1 MLPEPVKVVFF
12 QYAIQGL
19 LALVI
24 MLILRKFF
32 RQYRNDFF
40 DYWSWSWLA
49 LFVNMIGSCVALANA
64 FLLPLDHPFRL
75 FVSTVTVVASF
86 LQILWL
92 YAGTR
97 EISRTKKINRKY
109 LSIITILIVPVS
121 IVLVGINFDTPDA
134 GDYRIFY
141 RIGVRSMVAGILFII
156 CSRMLWNIAKTGI
169 GIRFILFSF
178 IAYGLLQ
185 LNYFFVVLSDITN
198 FSYSLEVPYYLGA
211 IDIFLQALMGLGMI
225 ISVLEIEQH
234 NLKKANTELDTF
246 LYRSSHDLRSP
257 LTTISGIVSAI
268 RNTDDD
274 GKVKEFLAAID
285 ERVLQADNV
294 IRDIITL
301 RKGQKADLAITEI
314 DLEKEIKA
322 EFSTLL
328 DPNIIQ
334 PALTIDTSGSTT
346 LHSDQA
352 RLHTVLTN
360 ILGNAIRY
368 HDGKPNAEIA
378 VKIETAESGIN
389 LQISDNGS
397 GIDKKHLP
405 KIFDMF
411 YRANKS
417 SNGTGL
423 GLYLVKDALE
433 HMEGTIDVFSQKGK
447 GTTFYIYLPD
457 LKRNN

>member
-1 MLPEPVKVVFF
+1 MLPEPVKVVFV

-32 RQYRNDFF
+32 RQYRNNFF

-64 FLLPLDHPFRL
+64 FLLPLDHPVRL
-75 FVSTVTVVASF
+75 LVSFVTVIASF

-97 EISRTKKINRKY
+97 EISRTKKINRNH
-109 LSIITILIVPVS
+109 LRIITILIIPISVF
-121 IVLVGINFDTPDA
+121 LVAMNFDDPVA
-134 GDYRIFY
+134 GEYRIFY
-141 RIGVRSMVAGILFII
+141 RVGIRSMVAGVLFII
-156 CSRMLWNIAKTGI
+156 CSKMLWAIAKTGI
-169 GIRFILFSF
+169 GIRFILLSF

-185 LNYFFVVLSDITN
+185 LNYFFVVLSPITPVN
-198 FSYSLEVPYYLGA
+198 YFGEVPYYMGA

-268 RNTDDD
+268 RVSDDE
-274 GKVKEFLAAID
+274 KKINEFLTAID
-285 ERVLQADNV
+285 ARVLQADNV

-314 DLEKEIKA
+314 DLENEIKA
-322 EFSTLL
+322 EFSTLI

-334 PALTIDTSGSTT
+334 PKLTVEVNGEKVLNT
-346 LHSDQA
+346 DQA

-368 HDGKPNAEIA
+368 HDGKPNAEII
-378 VKIETAESGIN
+378 VKISQEENGLN
-389 LQISDNGS
+389 LQISDNGA
-397 GIDKKHLP
+397 GIDEKHLP
-405 KIFDMF
+405 RIFDMF

-423 GLYLVKDALE
+423 GLYLVKDALG

-457 LKRNN
+457 LKRNQ

>member
-1 MLPEPVKVVFF
+1 MFPEAVKVVFV

-32 RQYRNDFF
+32 RQYKNDFF
-40 DYWSWSWLA
+40 DFWSWSWLA
-49 LFVNMIGSCVALANA
+49 LCVNMIGSCVALANA
-64 FLLPLDHPFRL
+64 FLLPLDHPVRL
-75 FVSTVTVVASF
+75 VVSFTTVVASF

-97 EISRTKKINRKY
+97 EISNTKKIDRK
-109 LSIITILIVPVS
+109 LLKTISVFIFPVS
-121 IVLVGINFDTPDA
+121 IFLVALQFDNPSA

-141 RIGVRSMVAGILFII
+141 RVGIRSMVAGVLFIV
-156 CSRMLWNIAKTGI
+156 CAKMLWNIAKTGI

-178 IAYGLLQ
+178 ICYGLLQ
-185 LNYFFVVLSDITN
+185 LNYFFVSLSPIAFYNYDGE
-198 FSYSLEVPYYLGA
+198 FPYFMGA
-211 IDIFLQALMGLGMI
+211 VDIFLQALMGLGMI

-268 RNTDDD
+268 RLTDDEK
-274 GKVKEFLAAID
+274 KVDEFLVAIED
-285 ERVLQADNV
+285 RVVQADNV

-301 RKGQKADLAITEI
+301 RKAQKEDLAISEI
-314 DLEKEIKA
+314 DLEKEIRA
-322 EFSTLL
+322 EFNTLL
-328 DPNIIQ
+328 DPNIVQ
-334 PALTIDTSGSTT
+334 PKLTVTSDGATK
-346 LHSDQA
+346 LHTDQA

-368 HDGKPNAEIA
+368 HDGKPEAEIKA
-378 VKIETAESGIN
+378 NITASENGLN
-389 LQISDNGS
+389 LDITDNGA
-397 GIDKKHLP
+397 GIDEKHLP

-411 YRANKS
+411 YRANKF

-423 GLYLVKDALE
+423 GLYLVKDALA
-433 HMEGTIDVFSQKGK
+433 HMEGSVDVFSKKGK

-457 LKRNN
+457 LQRNQ

>member
-24 MLILRKFF
+24 MLILRKFY

-49 LFVNMIGSCVALANA
+49 LFVNMIGSCIALANA
-64 FLLPLDHPFRL
+64 FLLPLDHPVRL
-75 FVSTVTVVASF
+75 GVSCITVVASF

-97 EISRTKKINRKY
+97 EISKTKKINRKY
-109 LSIITILIVPVS
+109 LRIITILTIPFA
-121 IVLVGINFDTPDA
+121 ILLVFLFYNDPAA
-134 GDYRIFY
+134 GEYRIFY
-141 RIGVRSMVAGILFII
+141 RIGVRSMVAGVLFIV
-156 CSRMLWNIAKTGI
+156 CSGMLWNIAKTGI

-178 IAYGLLQ
+178 IIYGLLQ
-185 LNYFFVVLSDITN
+185 LNYFFVVISPIS
-198 FSYSLEVPYYLGA
+198 FISYTGEIPYYMGA

-257 LTTISGIVSAI
+257 LTTISGILSAI
-268 RNTDDD
+268 RVSDNDEKTT
-274 GKVKEFLAAID
+274 EYLEAI
-285 ERVLQADNV
+285 EARVIQADNV
-294 IRDIITL
+294 IRDIIKL
-301 RKGQKADLAITEI
+301 RKAQKEDLAISEVNLT
-314 DLEKEIKA
+314 KEIEA

-328 DPNIIQ
+328 DPNIVQ
-334 PALTIDTSGSTT
+334 PRLSLNSVDNPIIYTDP
-346 LHSDQA
+346 A

-368 HDGKPNAEIA
+368 NDGKPNAEIK
-378 VKIETAESGIN
+378 VTIDRTEDGFN
-389 LQISDNGS
+389 LEISDNGI
-397 GIDKKHLP
+397 GIDEKHLP
-405 KIFDMF
+405 RIFDMF
-411 YRANKS
+411 YRANKFS
-417 SNGTGL
+417 TGTGL
-423 GLYLVKDALE
+423 GLYLVKDALDNMDGSIE
-433 HMEGTIDVFSQKGK
+433 VFSQKGK
-447 GTTFYIYLPD
+447 GTTFHIYLPS

>member
-1 MLPEPVKVVFF
+1 MLPEPVKVVFV

-64 FLLPLDHPFRL
+64 FLLPLDHPIRL
-75 FVSTVTVVASF
+75 VVSSITVIASF

-97 EISRTKKINRKY
+97 EISKTKKINRNY
-109 LSIITILIVPVS
+109 LRIITILIVPIS
-121 IVLVGINFDTPDA
+121 ILLVMINFDNPDA
-134 GDYRIFY
+134 GAYRIFY
-141 RIGVRSMVAGILFII
+141 RIGVRSMLAGVLFVV

-185 LNYFFVVLSDITN
+185 LNYFVVVLANISSI
-198 FSYSLEVPYYLGA
+198 SYSGEVPYYMGA

-268 RNTDDD
+268 RMSDDD
-274 GKVKEFLAAID
+274 KKIADYLAAID

-301 RKGQKADLAITEI
+301 RKGQKSDLAISEI

-322 EFSTLL
+322 EFSTLI
-328 DPNIIQ
+328 DPNIVQ
-334 PALTIDTSGSTT
+334 PKLTVKVAEKSILNT
-346 LHSDQA
+346 DQA

-368 HDGKPNAEIA
+368 HDGKSSAEIK
-378 VKIETAESGIN
+378 VEIKCAENGLN
-389 LQISDNGS
+389 LNISDNGP
-397 GIDKKHLP
+397 GIEAKHLP
-405 KIFDMF
+405 RIFDMF

-423 GLYLVKDALE
+423 GLYLVKDAIG
-433 HMEGTIDVFSQKGK
+433 HMEGSIEVFSQKGK
-447 GTTFYIYLPD
+447 GTTFAIYLPD
-457 LKRNN
+457 LKRNH